1 MRASGHDAEPPRAP
15 GLRERDKRDERA
27 RKLELQRRVG
37 REQQSMLRGLILL
50 AVTILVVSLARAGF
64 GRLFVPGWWNQW

>member
-15 GLRERDKRDERA
+15 ASRERDKRDERA

-50 AVTILVVSLARAGF
+50 AVTILVVSLVRAGF